1 MNIASQS
8 IKTRLRELG
17 LKQIDF
23 IRIVNHLAGSA
34 PSPVTV
40 TRWTKGL
47 ISTPSLALACVE
59 LLARLPAEVRLELM
73 QASKRA

>member
-1 MNIASQS
+1 MNGTEYD
-8 IKTRLRELG
+8 IKVRLRELG

-40 TRWTKGL
+40 TRWAKGM
-47 ISTPSLALACVE
+47 IPAPALAVASVE
-59 LLARLPAEVRLELM
+59 LLSRLSAEAREELV